1 MYILF
6 LIIIKFSI
14 FKLHNYKL
22 CKIMY
27 EVQLYINKTTFKVQ
41 KKKKKKKKKNIRKK
55 KKKKKKKIQI
65 DMNSFWY
72 YNDTY

>member
-41 KKKKKKKKKNIRKK
+41 KKKKKKKKKNKK
-55 KKKKKKKIQI
+55 EFFFVLK
-65 DMNSFWY
+65 
-72 YNDTY
+72 

>member
-41 KKKKKKKKKNIRKK
+41 KKKKKKKKKKLKK
-55 KKKKKKKIQI
+55 KKKKKKKENT
-65 DMNSFWY
+65 DRYEFFLVL
-72 YNDTY
+72 

>member
-41 KKKKKKKKKNIRKK
+41 KKKKKKKKKRK
-55 KKKKKKKIQI
+55 
-65 DMNSFWY
+65 Y
-72 YNDTY
+72 R